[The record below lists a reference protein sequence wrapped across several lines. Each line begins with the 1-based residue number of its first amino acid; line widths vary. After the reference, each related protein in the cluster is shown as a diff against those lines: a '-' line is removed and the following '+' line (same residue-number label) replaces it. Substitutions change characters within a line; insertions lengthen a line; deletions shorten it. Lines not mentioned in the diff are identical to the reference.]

1 LEIKMFSDEALEQ
14 MVYDAFDELCSDQ
27 GLEGTF
33 AADGPISLALVPD
46 PFRLG
51 AAVDLW
57 MRIESREEFAR
68 HPIIERTT
76 IFGSSQL
83 DAVVVEE
90 DEVEVEDEE
99 DEEDEEEDTE
109 DTAEAEESA
118 EPMLDELELRGR
130 LLVDVVNTV
139 SQYLSDRRGALELGE
154 DITDLETVQAAMLE
168 AINLSFSDARLGKL
182 WYSGTFL
189 SAEEE

>member
-1 LEIKMFSDEALEQ
+1 MFSDEALEG
-14 MVYDAFDELCSDQ
+14 MVYDAFEELCADQ
-27 GLEGTF
+27 GIEGAF
-33 AADGPISLALVPD
+33 ADDGPASLALVPD
-46 PFRLG
+46 PLRLG

-83 DAVVVEE
+83 NAV
-90 DEVEVEDEE
+90 VEVEEVEAEGDDEDAE
-99 DEEDEEEDTE
+99 AETEEE
-109 DTAEAEESA
+109 EAEESP
-118 EPMLDELELRGR
+118 EPLLDELELRGR
-130 LLVDVVNTV
+130 LLVDVVNTA

-154 DITDLETVQAAMLE
+154 DVTDLAIVRDAMIE
-168 AINLSFSDARLGKL
+168 ALTLSLADPRVEKL
-182 WYSGTFL
+182 WYGGTFL